1 MFTNWS
7 LFAVTLD
14 GRSFA
19 LVRAFD
25 AVEALDLAFGL
36 YTARC
41 RGPMVG
47 SPAPVIAAAEH
58 RRRLAARVATEDEAV
73 RFEDAARRMT
83 GDVPLTAFVG
93 EATSV
98 AAGPACSS

>member
-7 LFAVTLD
+7 LFAITLD
-14 GRSFA
+14 GRRFA

-25 AVEALDLAFGL
+25 AVEALDLAFCL
-36 YTARC
+36 YTAQC
-41 RGPMVG
+41 RGPTAG

-58 RRRLAARVATEDEAV
+58 RGRLAARLATADETQ
-73 RFEDAARRMT
+73 RFDVAARRMT

-98 AAGPACSS
+98 AAGPV